1 MWKSN
6 AAEDL
11 NQNSGSN
18 QIDYKARVEAMDK
31 SQAVIE
37 FDPQGNILHAN
48 QNFLNAVGYEL
59 SEIQGKHHRMF
70 VEESYAASAEYEA
83 FWANLREGNF
93 DSNQYCRYTKSGEEI
108 WIQASYNPVF
118 KNGKVVSVVKFATDI
133 TEEKKKT
140 ADYEGK
146 LSAIDKSQVVIEF
159 QPDGTI
165 LTANQNF
172 LSTMGYSLDEI
183 QGKHHS
189 MFGEPG
195 IADTPEYKALW
206 DKLRSGQFDAG
217 EYKRLGKGGKEIWI
231 QASYNPI
238 LDPNGRV
245 YKVVKFASD
254 ITDSK
259 TKTNDFVSKMEAI
272 DKAQAVIE
280 FDPSGKILTA
290 NKNFLDTLGYTLE
303 EIQGKHH
310 SMFAEKSYAE
320 SAEYTQFW
328 EKLRDGTFEAGK
340 YRRLG
345 KGGKEVWIQASYN
358 PLFDLNGDVVKVIK
372 FATDLPEERQA
383 YNRLVDSFG
392 EATQK
397 LAAAAEELTATSTN
411 MAEGA
416 RKTSADSQE
425 ASQNTRLVTEKV
437 SSVAVNTEE
446 MSASIKEV
454 SVASN
459 QSSEMSSEARNKAGE
474 ASKIMNEL
482 GNASQEIGQVIKVIS
497 SIAQQTNLLALNATI
512 EAARAG
518 EAGKGFAVVAN
529 EVKELAKQTAEAT
542 EDIISKIN
550 NVQSNS
556 DLAVESI
563 AGVNQ
568 AIDQVSEISIRT
580 ASSVEEQS
588 ATANE
593 VSRIIEESRVA
604 VEGVAT
610 VIAGVNE
617 AAAQSAAGAEQTL
630 AAASEL
636 SEMANFLDKL
646 VEEARKSA

>member
-48 QNFLNAVGYEL
+48 QNLLNAVGYEL
-59 SEIQGKHHRMF
+59 SEIQGKHHRLF

-133 TEEKKKT
+133 TEEKKKA

-146 LSAIDKSQVVIEF
+146 LAAIDKSQAVIEF

-172 LSTMGYSLDEI
+172 LSTMGYSIGEI

-238 LDPNGRV
+238 LDPKGRV
-245 YKVVKFASD
+245 YKVVKFAFD

-259 TKTNDFVSKMEAI
+259 TKTNDFESKMEAI

-310 SMFAEKSYAE
+310 SMFAEKSYVE

-328 EKLRDGTFEAGK
+328 EKLRGGTFDAGK

-372 FATDLPEERQA
+372 FATDLTEERQA

-617 AAAQSAAGAEQTL
+617 AVAQSAAGAEETL

-636 SEMANFLDKL
+636 SEMATFLDKL

>member
-48 QNFLNAVGYEL
+48 QNLLNAVGYEL
-59 SEIQGKHHRMF
+59 SEIQGKHHRLF

-133 TEEKKKT
+133 TEEKKKA

-146 LSAIDKSQVVIEF
+146 LAAIDKSQAVIEF

-172 LSTMGYSLDEI
+172 LSTMGYSIGEI

-238 LDPNGRV
+238 LDPKGRV
-245 YKVVKFASD
+245 YKVVKFAFD

-259 TKTNDFVSKMEAI
+259 TKTNDFESKMEAI

-328 EKLRDGTFEAGK
+328 EKLRGGTFDAGK

-617 AAAQSAAGAEQTL
+617 AVAQSAAGAEETL

-636 SEMANFLDKL
+636 SEMATFLDKL

>member
-1 MWKSN
+1 MWKSS

-11 NQNSGSN
+11 NQKHEKVE
-18 QIDYKARVEAMDK
+18 IDYKARVEAMDK

-37 FDPQGNILHAN
+37 FDPHGNILSAN
-48 QNFLNAVGYEL
+48 QNFLSALGYEL
-59 SEIQGKHHRMF
+59 SEIQGQHHRIF
-70 VEESYAASAEYEA
+70 VDKDYAKSAEYEA

-93 DSNQYCRYTKSGEEI
+93 EAKQYCRYTKTGKEI

-133 TEEKKKT
+133 TEQKEKF
-140 ADYEGK
+140 AEFEGK
-146 LSAIDKSQVVIEF
+146 LAAIDKSQAVIEF
-159 QPDGTI
+159 EPNGTI
-165 LTANQNF
+165 LTANENF
-172 LSTMGYSLDEI
+172 LATMGYSLNEI

-206 DKLRSGQFDAG
+206 NKLRSGEFDSG
-217 EYKRLGKGGKEIWI
+217 EYKRIGKGGKEVWI

-238 LDPNGRV
+238 LDPKGRV

-254 ITDSK
+254 ITEEK
-259 TKTNDFVSKMEAI
+259 VKNNDFVAKMDAI

-280 FDPSGKILTA
+280 FEPDGTILDA
-290 NKNFLDTLGYTLE
+290 NKNFLDTVGYSLE
-303 EIQGKHH
+303 EIKGQHH
-310 SMFAEKSYAE
+310 SMFADQEYAA
-320 SAEYTQFW
+320 SAEYKAFW
-328 EKLRDGTFEAGK
+328 EKLRSGVFDAGK

-358 PLFDLNGDVVKVIK
+358 PLFDLNGKVVKVIK
-372 FATDLPEERQA
+372 FATDLTEERQA
-383 YNRLVDSFG
+383 YTHLVDSFG

-416 RKTSADSQE
+416 RKTSADSLE
-425 ASQNTRLVTEKV
+425 ASENTKLVTEKV

-459 QSSEMSSEARNKAGE
+459 QSSEMSTEARSKAGE

-482 GNASQEIGQVIKVIS
+482 GLASQEIGQVIKVIS

-593 VSRIIEESRVA
+593 VSRIIAESRVA
-604 VEGVAT
+604 VEGVAS

-636 SEMANFLDKL
+636 SEMATFLDKL
-646 VEEARKSA
+646 VEKARKTA

>member
-133 TEEKKKT
+133 TEEKKKA

-146 LSAIDKSQVVIEF
+146 LSAIDKSQAVIEF

-172 LSTMGYSLDEI
+172 LSTMGYSLGEI

-238 LDPNGRV
+238 LDPKGRV
-245 YKVVKFASD
+245 YKVVKFATD

-259 TKTNDFVSKMEAI
+259 TKTNDFESKMEAI

-328 EKLRDGTFEAGK
+328 EKLRGGTFDAGK

-372 FATDLPEERQA
+372 FATDLTEERQA

-636 SEMANFLDKL
+636 SEMATFLDKL

>member
-59 SEIQGKHHRMF
+59 SEIQGKHHRLF
-70 VEESYAASAEYEA
+70 VDETYAASAEYEA

-133 TEEKKKT
+133 TEEKKKA

-146 LSAIDKSQVVIEF
+146 LAAIDKSQAVIEF

-172 LSTMGYSLDEI
+172 LSTMGYSLGEI

-238 LDPNGRV
+238 LDPKGRV
-245 YKVVKFASD
+245 YKVVKFATD

-259 TKTNDFVSKMEAI
+259 TKTNDFESKMEAI

-328 EKLRDGTFEAGK
+328 EKLRGGTFDAGK

-372 FATDLPEERQA
+372 FATDLTEERQA

-636 SEMANFLDKL
+636 SEMATFLDKL

>member
-11 NQNSGSN
+11 NQNSVSN

-59 SEIQGKHHRMF
+59 SEIQGKHHRLF
-70 VEESYAASAEYEA
+70 VDDTYAASAEYEA

-133 TEEKKKT
+133 TEEKKKA

-146 LSAIDKSQVVIEF
+146 LSAIDKSQAVIEF

-172 LSTMGYSLDEI
+172 LSTMGYSLGEI

-238 LDPNGRV
+238 LDPKGRV

-254 ITDSK
+254 ITESK
-259 TKTNDFVSKMEAI
+259 TKTNDFESKMEAI

-328 EKLRDGTFEAGK
+328 EKLRGGTFDAGK

-372 FATDLPEERQA
+372 FATDLTEERQA

-617 AAAQSAAGAEQTL
+617 AAAQSAAGAEETL

-636 SEMANFLDKL
+636 SEMATFLDKL

>member
-59 SEIQGKHHRMF
+59 SEIQGKHHRLF
-70 VEESYAASAEYEA
+70 VDETYAASAEYEA

-133 TEEKKKT
+133 TEEKKKA

-146 LSAIDKSQVVIEF
+146 LAAIDKSQAVIEF

-172 LSTMGYSLDEI
+172 LSTMGYSLGEI

-195 IADTPEYKALW
+195 IAETPEYKALW

-238 LDPNGRV
+238 LDPKGRV

-259 TKTNDFVSKMEAI
+259 TRTNDFESKMEAI

-328 EKLRDGTFEAGK
+328 EKLRGGTFDAGK

-372 FATDLPEERQA
+372 FATDLTEERQA

-636 SEMANFLDKL
+636 SEMATFLDKL

>member
-11 NQNSGSN
+11 NQNSVSN

-59 SEIQGKHHRMF
+59 SEIQGKHHRLF
-70 VEESYAASAEYEA
+70 VDDTYAASAEYEA

-133 TEEKKKT
+133 TEEKKKA

-146 LSAIDKSQVVIEF
+146 LSAIDKSQAVIEF

-172 LSTMGYSLDEI
+172 LSTMGYSLGEI

-238 LDPNGRV
+238 LDPKGRV

-254 ITDSK
+254 ITESK
-259 TKTNDFVSKMEAI
+259 TKTNDFESKMEAI

-290 NKNFLDTLGYTLE
+290 N
-303 EIQGKHH
+303 
-310 SMFAEKSYAE
+310 S
-320 SAEYTQFW
+320 
-328 EKLRDGTFEAGK
+328 
-340 YRRLG
+340 
-345 KGGKEVWIQASYN
+345 
-358 PLFDLNGDVVKVIK
+358 
-372 FATDLPEERQA
+372 
-383 YNRLVDSFG
+383 
-392 EATQK
+392 
-397 LAAAAEELTATSTN
+397 N
-411 MAEGA
+411 M
-416 RKTSADSQE
+416 T
-425 ASQNTRLVTEKV
+425 
-437 SSVAVNTEE
+437 
-446 MSASIKEV
+446 IKE
-454 SVASN
+454 N
-459 QSSEMSSEARNKAGE
+459 
-474 ASKIMNEL
+474 
-482 GNASQEIGQVIKVIS
+482 
-497 SIAQQTNLLALNATI
+497 T
-512 EAARAG
+512 
-518 EAGKGFAVVAN
+518 
-529 EVKELAKQTAEAT
+529 
-542 EDIISKIN
+542 
-550 NVQSNS
+550 
-556 DLAVESI
+556 
-563 AGVNQ
+563 
-568 AIDQVSEISIRT
+568 
-580 ASSVEEQS
+580 
-588 ATANE
+588 
-593 VSRIIEESRVA
+593 
-604 VEGVAT
+604 
-610 VIAGVNE
+610 
-617 AAAQSAAGAEQTL
+617 
-630 AAASEL
+630 
-636 SEMANFLDKL
+636 
-646 VEEARKSA
+646 